1 MVEYDLTTLAGIGA
15 ATVVLLRA
23 SRSVPQMKVWLKDK
37 EPAAA
42 LLVPMV
48 LGVLSK
54 AGGAFGS
61 MGWADL
67 VVSLVGVGLGAQLG
81 YDKVLKP
88 KKDEKPEL
96 EEKDEE
102 KEEPK
107 ADA

>member
-15 ATVVLLRA
+15 ATVILLKA
-23 SRSVPQMKVWLKDK
+23 MKSVPQMQVFLKDK

-42 LLVPMV
+42 LLIPMV

-54 AGGAFGS
+54 VGGAFAG

-88 KKDEKPEL
+88 KKDEEVPA
-96 EEKDEE
+96 D
-102 KEEPK
+102 KEEPET
-107 ADA
+107 DA